1 MEGSL
6 PLLSASLSLSLGI
19 VSSKDFRLSASAC
32 STKGLATIILV
43 PSTRSRFPPDDVLED
58 EEEEVVVAVL
68 PEVDAASDVEKD
80 SGAATLLL
88 PSAKAVGDG
97 VRRPLLSTEDVIE
110 ELAMEPPTAPT
121 IEGMEEEEVAAEEEK
136 GGCEAAAAA
145 AEKGGAAATIS
156 AKVR

>member
-1 MEGSL
+1 M
-6 PLLSASLSLSLGI
+6 
-19 VSSKDFRLSASAC
+19 SSKDFRLSASAC
-32 STKGLATIILV
+32 STRGLATIILV
-43 PSTRSRFPPDDVLED
+43 PSTRSRFPPDAALEDD

-68 PEVDAASDVEKD
+68 PEVDAASDVDVDD
-80 SGAATLLL
+80 SGAATLFL
-88 PSAKAVGDG
+88 PPAKAVGDG
-97 VRRPLLSTEDVIE
+97 VRRPLLSTEDAIE

-145 AEKGGAAATIS
+145 AAAEKGGAAATIS